1 MAAPTL
7 QSVNAEMLNA
17 AWPQLMTVTMTFD
30 QAVFYTEDFLIF
42 FGGNDPGQPGA
53 MSAPPSPLKIGRAHV

>member
-17 AWPQLMTVTMTFD
+17 AWPQLMTVTMSFD
-30 QAVFYTEDFLIF
+30 QAIYLSDNFLIY
-42 FGGNDPGQPGA
+42 FGGDTE
-53 MSAPPSPLKIGRAHV
+53 IGRAHV